1 MIAVAVAF
9 PFAGAL
15 VAALFR
21 RRDARRVIRIILAG
35 MAACMPLVVAGRVD
49 ELSLVFA
56 VIVSV
61 LGFLATVYSTDM
73 FSVSWS
79 GGDVFWSRK
88 SVYFVLLGAFWS
100 SMLLVVL
107 AQGFGTLWFG
117 IAATTLATA
126 FLVGFSGEDAALEAA
141 WKYLV
146 LCSVGIGIALTGIV
160 LLASAS
166 LHAGATPE
174 FALSWEAMSRLHA
187 GPNGVV
193 HLATA
198 LMAIG
203 FGTKAGLFPLHAWLP
218 DAHSKAPAPISGLL
232 SGVLVS
238 CALYDIVRTLQAAW
252 AWHDAAT
259 LHVLLTWF
267 GACSV
272 AAAGMLMLVQRDL
285 KRLLAYSTV
294 EHAGIVVFALGVGG
308 RLGTDAALLHLV
320 AHAFAKSG
328 TFFVAGI
335 TQRESATSGVHGGAL
350 WTTTTGGRLLL
361 LGFAALG
368 GLPPF
373 GLFFSEFLVALA
385 AVEAHA
391 WAALTVAGLGAV
403 VAFGALIRTG
413 LQVNPTANGDGRA
426 TAVAVS
432 KGVSMRLSIASAGIA
447 LALAA
452 GTAAIPWTALGATLT
467 AISGEIQP

>member
-1 MIAVAVAF
+1 MIALAVAF
-9 PFAGAL
+9 PLAGAL

-21 RRDARRVIRIILAG
+21 DRDARRIIRIILAAT
-35 MAACMPLVVAGRVD
+35 AAFIPFALAGRVD
-49 ELSLVFA
+49 GLSLVFA
-56 VIVSV
+56 TIVSI
-61 LGFLATVYSTDM
+61 LGLLATVYSTDI
-73 FSVSWS
+73 FSVSWI

-146 LCSVGIGIALTGIV
+146 LCSVGIGIALIGIV
-160 LLASAS
+160 LLASAT
-166 LHAGATPE
+166 LRAGVTPE

-187 GPNGVV
+187 PPNGVV

-198 LMAIG
+198 LMVIG
-203 FGTKAGLFPLHAWLP
+203 FATKAGLFPLHSWLP
-218 DAHSKAPAPISGLL
+218 DAHSKAPAPVSGLL

-238 CALYDIVRTLQAAW
+238 CALYGIIRTLQAAG

-267 GACSV
+267 GACSI

-285 KRLLAYSTV
+285 KRMFAYSTV

-308 RLGTDAALLHLV
+308 RLGTAAALLHLV
-320 AHAFAKSG
+320 AHAFTKSG
-328 TFFVAGI
+328 AFFVAGI
-335 TQRESATSGVHGGAL
+335 TQREIAASGVHGGSL
-350 WTTTTGGRLLL
+350 WTTTAGGRLLL
-361 LGFAALG
+361 LSLGALG

-373 GLFFSEFLVALA
+373 GLFVSEFLVALA
-385 AVEAHA
+385 AIEAHA
-391 WAALTVAGLGAV
+391 WAPLIVAALGAV

-413 LQVNPTANGDGRA
+413 LQVNPTANGDA
-426 TAVAVS
+426 TRTVAATS
-432 KGVSMRLSIASAGIA
+432 DGVSMRLSIASACVA

-452 GTAAIPWTALGATLT
+452 ATAAIPWTTLGTVLMSVSA
-467 AISGEIQP
+467 EIQR

>member
-9 PFAGAL
+9 PLFGAL
-15 VAALFR
+15 VAVLFR
-21 RRDARRVIRIILAG
+21 DTNARRAVRIVLAAV
-35 MAACMPLVVAGRVD
+35 AACAPFAVVHQVD
-49 ELSLVFA
+49 GLSFFFA

-73 FSVSWS
+73 YSVRWT
-79 GGDVFWSRK
+79 GDVFWSIK

-146 LCSVGIGIALTGIV
+146 LCSVGIGLALLGIV
-160 LLASAS
+160 LLGGAA
-166 LHAGATPE
+166 LHAGVEPAR
-174 FALSWEAMSRLHA
+174 ALSWNAIA
-187 GPNGVV
+187 GLRPGANGVV

-198 LMAIG
+198 LMVIG
-203 FGTKAGLFPLHAWLP
+203 FGTKAGIFPLHAWLP

-238 CALYDIVRTLQAAW
+238 CALYAIVRTLQVAG
-252 AWHDAAT
+252 AWHDTAT
-259 LHVLLTWF
+259 LHVLLVWF
-267 GACSV
+267 GAVSI
-272 AAAGMLMLVQRDL
+272 AAAGILMLVQRDL

-308 RLGTDAALLHLV
+308 RLGVTAALLHIV
-320 AHAFAKSG
+320 AHAFSKSG
-328 TFFVAGI
+328 AFFVVGI
-335 TQRESATSGVHGGAL
+335 TLREAATRGERGAAL
-350 WTTTTGGRLLL
+350 WARTAGGRLMLL
-361 LGFAALG
+361 SLAALG

-373 GLFFSEFLVALA
+373 GLFVSEFLVAFAAIEARAWIPLA
-385 AVEAHA
+385 LATAGVIIAF
-391 WAALTVAGLGAV
+391 AALFRA
-403 VAFGALIRTG
+403 G
-413 LQVNPTANGDGRA
+413 LQVGSTVDAGVPVPAAPGERA
-426 TAVAVS
+426 P
-432 KGVSMRLSIASAGIA
+432 MNLSIASAGVALTFAFGTAFVPWTGIGKA
-447 LALAA
+447 LATIAE
-452 GTAAIPWTALGATLT
+452 GIR
-467 AISGEIQP
+467 